1 MSRIN
6 NAFRIASLRLEK
18 LLNVQPNERIAMMTD
33 QKRKYTK
40 IIAFNGHFDDTLK
53 IKRQGGDR
61 FSKHF

>member
-53 IKRQGGDR
+53 IKTARG
-61 FSKHF
+61 